1 MKHQKNFPVDRA
13 ASLDEAPALPEEIA
27 GGWTRTRQAE
37 FLRQLA
43 ATQCVATAARSVG
56 LSRQSAYKLRNRLRG
71 EPFDIAWQCAFRRQ
85 FDTLAEIALDRAVN
99 GIEVPHYYKGELVGT
114 HRVFDGA
121 LTLALLRM
129 QQRLTALPYERHD
142 EQTDLPPDDLEALV
156 GRVEQGGELWER
168 EAPGED
174 ADEQRQG
181 E

>member
-1 MKHQKNFPVDRA
+1 MEHQPNFPLTRA
-13 ASLDEAPALPEEIA
+13 ASLDEVLAHPEDTA
-27 GGWTRTRQAE
+27 SGWTRDRQAE

-43 ATQCVATAARSVG
+43 ATQWVATAARSVG

-71 EPFDIAWQCAFRRQ
+71 EPFDIAWQCAYRRQ

-99 GIEVPHYYKGELVGT
+99 GTEVPHYYKGELVGT
-114 HRVFDGA
+114 HRVFDAA

-129 QQRLTALPYERHD
+129 QQRLTPLPYERHD

-168 EAPGED
+168 DKPDEE

-181 E
+181 A